1 MRPSSRTPSFSIATL
16 VLRTTSKFFI
26 VGIVVLWFVA
36 SNTMLT
42 LSANLQSS
50 ASIQQ
55 QIQND
60 LSKETSL
67 SGGSEPSSGPL
78 VGATRDELLQRIR
91 FLKCNNPLS
100 SEVHALWNTL
110 DSEPILNEKQAIWI
124 VKTVR
129 QSAPNPKF
137 LVYGLGFDSSI
148 WTDFNT
154 CGRTVF
160 VEELQ
165 AWINKVSERF
175 PQLEIHNARYR

>member
-1 MRPSSRTPSFSIATL
+1 
-16 VLRTTSKFFI
+16 
-26 VGIVVLWFVA
+26 
-36 SNTMLT
+36 MLT

-78 VGATRDELLQRIR
+78 VGATQDEFLQRIR
-91 FLKCNNPLS
+91 FLKCNNPFS

-137 LVYGLGFDSSI
+137 LVDGLGFDSSI